1 VKYEVEIYEDQ
12 QGSLLIDVPDEIF
25 LVADLIL
32 SDIQEVKSGRRLKLI
47 NNVLSNQS
55 SYEEISGNACV
66 MEVKKDATKIVFK
79 FAEEGEEDHC
89 FIETEELRNIFLL
102 WDKAIEKMYRKV
114 TNRDEKC
121 I

>member
-1 VKYEVEIYEDQ
+1 
-12 QGSLLIDVPDEIF
+12 
-25 LVADLIL
+25 
-32 SDIQEVKSGRRLKLI
+32 
-47 NNVLSNQS
+47 
-55 SYEEISGNACV
+55 